1 MARNNGDR
9 TGLVGIL
16 FLWVCSTGTHYVF
29 FGSTLELDLW
39 KVFIWLIVYF
49 IYCWWRCPNAVL
61 VDGGIYFL
69 MRSAD
74 KPGRHTCAPGGGGGV
89 QGGISPPA
97 RSRWHPPR
105 QS

>member
-1 MARNNGDR
+1 M
-9 TGLVGIL
+9 
-16 FLWVCSTGTHYVF
+16 F

-61 VDGGIYFL
+61 VDGGRYFL

-74 KPGRHTCAPGGGGGV
+74 KPVHV
-89 QGGISPPA
+89 EKNPA
-97 RSRWHPPR
+97 SIAGTHVDTTGLKHIL
-105 QS
+105 